1 MEWGRCSYLFGTLVV
16 AGAQGLLGLLVGCG
30 QLPAERAID
39 RSAVTLI
46 SLTHVLLVMS

>member
-39 RSAVTLI
+39 RSAVTRL
-46 SLTHVLLVMS
+46 SHSHTFY